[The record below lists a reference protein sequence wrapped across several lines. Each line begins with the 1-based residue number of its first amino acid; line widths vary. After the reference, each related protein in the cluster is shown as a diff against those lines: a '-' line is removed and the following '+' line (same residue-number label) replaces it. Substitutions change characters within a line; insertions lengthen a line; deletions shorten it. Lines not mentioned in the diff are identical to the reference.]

1 MYTLYWT
8 NTFIRTSR
16 KFLNKHPD
24 LKGIFK
30 DILKKL
36 QKNPNNPSLK
46 LHRLKGKHKNK
57 HAVSLSYS
65 YRIVFILKIEGKK
78 IILMD
83 IGSHDEIY

>member
-1 MYTLYWT
+1 MYTLSWT

-16 KFLNKHPD
+16 KFLRKHPD
-24 LKGIFK
+24 LEGIFK

-36 QKNPNNPSLK
+36 QENPNNPSLK

-65 YRIVFILKIEGKK
+65 YRIVFILKIEGKE